1 MKSAPRSSSSS
12 KPRPWAPIAVLPFVA
27 AAAAVAVVYFS
38 ISARLPEPLATHF
51 GGVGSRADGFTSTRG
66 FLTLTLTLLLVFG
79 AVFGLLARLPEPSE
93 LTPWL
98 IAGGYAL
105 AAAIGFLACRTL
117 FANAGATDTSE
128 VRLPLWELA
137 VTLAVAL
144 LAGALGRLLAG
155 PAPRPSGR
163 TAGEGPRLDLPAG
176 TSAGWSRTI
185 SSPPIVALGA
195 LLLGAGLLALVLTD
209 WPAGIGLLI
218 GAIAV
223 LPYAAARVTV
233 DRRGLTVT
241 SPLLPPPLR
250 IRHLPLDRIT
260 EATSRP
266 ISPFKEFGGWGY
278 RIRAGASGFVLRS
291 GEGMVVRLTSGKEF
305 VVTVDDAVTAV
316 ALLNTYLDRARSW
329 NEGA

>member
-1 MKSAPRSSSSS
+1 MKSALRSSAPS
-12 KPRPWAPIAVLPFVA
+12 KARPWALITVLPFVA

-51 GGVGSRADGFTSTRG
+51 GGVGARADGFTSTRG

-79 AVFGLLARLPEPSE
+79 TVFGLLARLPDPSE
-93 LTPWL
+93 GTPWL

-105 AAAIGFLACRTL
+105 AAAIGYLTCRTL
-117 FANAGATDTSE
+117 VINAGATDTSA

-137 VTLAVAL
+137 LALAVAL

-155 PAPRPSGR
+155 PAPRPSDR
-163 TAGEGPRLDLPAG
+163 AAGEGPRLDLPAG

-185 SSPPIVALGA
+185 SSPPIVVLGG
-195 LLLGAGLLALVLTD
+195 LLLGAGLLLLALAD

-218 GAIAV
+218 GAIAA
-223 LPYAAARVTV
+223 LPCAAARVTV

-241 SPLLPPPLR
+241 SALLPPPLR
-250 IRHLPLDRIT
+250 IRHLSLDRIT

-266 ISPFKEFGGWGY
+266 IGAFKEFGGWGY
-278 RIRAGASGFVLRS
+278 RIRSGGSGLVLRS
-291 GEGMVVRLTSGKEF
+291 GEGIVVRLTNGKEF
-305 VVTVDDAVTAV
+305 VMTVDDAVTAV
-316 ALLNTYLDRARSW
+316 ALLNTYLDRARSRK
-329 NEGA
+329 EGA

>member
-163 TAGEGPRLDLPAG
+163 TAGEGPGSTSRRVRRRAG
-176 TSAGWSRTI
+176 RAPSARRRSSRSAPCCSAPG
-185 SSPPIVALGA
+185 SSPSFSPTG
-195 LLLGAGLLALVLTD
+195 
-209 WPAGIGLLI
+209 
-218 GAIAV
+218 
-223 LPYAAARVTV
+223 
-233 DRRGLTVT
+233 RR
-241 SPLLPPPLR
+241 
-250 IRHLPLDRIT
+250 
-260 EATSRP
+260 
-266 ISPFKEFGGWGY
+266 
-278 RIRAGASGFVLRS
+278 ASACS
-291 GEGMVVRLTSGKEF
+291 S
-305 VVTVDDAVTAV
+305 
-316 ALLNTYLDRARSW
+316 ARSRSCPMPPR
-329 NEGA
+329 GSPSTAAG